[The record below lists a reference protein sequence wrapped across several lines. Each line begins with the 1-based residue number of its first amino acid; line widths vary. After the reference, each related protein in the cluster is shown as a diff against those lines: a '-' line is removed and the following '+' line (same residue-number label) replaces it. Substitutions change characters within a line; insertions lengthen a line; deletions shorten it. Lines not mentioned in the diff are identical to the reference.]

1 MLHTLRVFKAGIFKA
16 LAHPTR
22 VAIVEYLRFGE
33 MPETRLREKVGAGP
47 AELAQHLA
55 ALARKL
61 IVQTRQADGQTYY
74 RLRDPAFAKVLEAMR
89 DYFLDHLNEAI
100 AALRQEQE
108 AGGDDPAGG

>member
-1 MLHTLRVFKAGIFKA
+1 MLHTLRMFKAGVFKA

-22 VAIVEYLRFGE
+22 VAVVEYLRFGE
-33 MPETRLREKVGAGP
+33 MSETRLREKIGGEP

-55 ALARKL
+55 VLTRKL
-61 IVQTRQADGQTYY
+61 IVQARSAGDQTYY

-89 DYFLDHLNEAI
+89 EYFLDHLNEAI
-100 AALRQEQE
+100 AALRQEQQ

>member
-22 VAIVEYLRFGE
+22 VAVVEYLRFGE
-33 MPETRLREKVGAGP
+33 MTEARLREKVGAKP
-47 AELAQHLA
+47 ADLAQHLA
-55 ALARKL
+55 VLTRKL
-61 IVQTRQADGQTYY
+61 IVQARPAGDQTYY
-74 RLRDPAFAKVLEAMR
+74 RLRDPAFARVLEAMR
-89 DYFLDHLNEAI
+89 EYFLGHLNEAI